1 MYNVKLYNKISKVGL
16 NDFDTEKYTCSEDFE
31 NYDAVLVRSAKL
43 HEVEF
48 PADLKCIARAGAGVN
63 NIPIDRCS
71 KEGIVVFNTPG
82 ANANAVKELVICA
95 LLLASR
101 KVVQGANWVK
111 SLKGTPDIGPAA
123 EKGKSTYA
131 GPEIAGKKL
140 GIIGLGAI
148 GVKVANAAVALDMEV
163 WGYDPFLSVDGALKL
178 DRSVKHVTDLNEI
191 FANCDYI
198 TIHVPLNADTKN
210 TISAEAI
217 EKMKD
222 GVRVINLAR
231 GELVDTKAMAKALES
246 GKVAAYVSDFAS
258 DEILEQEN
266 AITLPHLGAS
276 TIEAQI
282 GVAVDVA
289 YGVIDALEGRPV
301 MTAVNM
307 APIPKSVATV
317 IQPYFK
323 LAERMGTVGI
333 YLADGPIKSVEVEY
347 TGALAET
354 ETQALTTAFLKGLL
368 NPILQESVNFVNA
381 PGIAKKRNLEVK
393 EVKANKPGYFTTAI
407 NVKIATAKGT
417 HKIEGTLFDGKQ
429 PKIVQIDQYH
439 VDFNPEGYLLLA
451 PHVNKPNMIGQMAT
465 ILGSAGININ
475 GMQVGSTPKSDT
487 NIMAI
492 AVGDDIPNDIMLQ
505 LRGVEGIID
514 VKLINCEG

>member
-16 NDFDTEKYTCSEDFE
+16 DDLDAAKYTCSEDFTD
-31 NYDAVLVRSAKL
+31 YDAVLVRSAKL

-48 PADLKCIARAGAGVN
+48 SKNLKCIARAGAGVN

-71 KEGIVVFNTPG
+71 QEGIVVFNTPG

-111 SLKGTPDIGPAA
+111 GLKGTPDIGPAA
-123 EKGKSTYA
+123 EKGKATYA

-246 GKVAAYVSDFAS
+246 GKVAAYVSDVVPFRKQKRAYP
-258 DEILEQEN
+258 
-266 AITLPHLGAS
+266 TLLPTRS
-276 TIEAQI
+276 SSRRMPSRCRTS
-282 GVAVDVA
+282 
-289 YGVIDALEGRPV
+289 ALPPRR
-301 MTAVNM
+301 A
-307 APIPKSVATV
+307 
-317 IQPYFK
+317 
-323 LAERMGTVGI
+323 R
-333 YLADGPIKSVEVEY
+333 
-347 TGALAET
+347 
-354 ETQALTTAFLKGLL
+354 TTARRWPFTRS
-368 NPILQESVNFVNA
+368 PSTSRRA
-381 PGIAKKRNLEVK
+381 PS
-393 EVKANKPGYFTTAI
+393 AI
-407 NVKIATAKGT
+407 RSTSRTSRFRMRAATA
-417 HKIEGTLFDGKQ
+417 
-429 PKIVQIDQYH
+429 
-439 VDFNPEGYLLLA
+439 
-451 PHVNKPNMIGQMAT
+451 
-465 ILGSAGININ
+465 SAS
-475 GMQVGSTPKSDT
+475 STRTSRT
-487 NIMAI
+487 
-492 AVGDDIPNDIMLQ
+492 
-505 LRGVEGIID
+505 
-514 VKLINCEG
+514 

>member
-16 NDFDTEKYTCSEDFE
+16 DDLDPAKYTCAEDFTD
-31 NYDAVLVRSAKL
+31 YDAVLVRSAKL
-43 HEVEF
+43 HDVEF
-48 PADLKCIARAGAGVN
+48 PKNLRCIARAGAGVN

-71 KEGIVVFNTPG
+71 EEGIVVFNTPG

-111 SLKGTPDIGPAA
+111 GLKGTPDIGPAA

-148 GVKVANAAVALDMEV
+148 GVKVANAAVGLDMEV
-163 WGYDPFLSVDGALKL
+163 WGYDPYLSVDGALKL
-178 DRSVKHVTDLNEI
+178 DRSVKHVTELDEI

-276 TIEAQI
+276 TPESEDNCAKM
-282 GVAVDVA
+282 AV
-289 YGVIDALEGRPV
+289 YEITESLE
-301 MTAVNM
+301 
-307 APIPKSVATV
+307 K
-317 IQPYFK
+317 
-323 LAERMGTVGI
+323 
-333 YLADGPIKSVEVEY
+333 GPIR
-347 TGALAET
+347 
-354 ETQALTTAFLKGLL
+354 
-368 NPILQESVNFVNA
+368 NSVNS
-381 PGIAKKRNLEVK
+381 PNLKV
-393 EVKANKPGYFTTAI
+393 P
-407 NVKIATAKGT
+407 
-417 HKIEGTLFDGKQ
+417 
-429 PKIVQIDQYH
+429 
-439 VDFNPEGYLLLA
+439 
-451 PHVNKPNMIGQMAT
+451 
-465 ILGSAGININ
+465 
-475 GMQVGSTPKSDT
+475 
-487 NIMAI
+487 
-492 AVGDDIPNDIMLQ
+492 
-505 LRGVEGIID
+505 
-514 VKLINCEG
+514 